1 MPAVSLSYPTFAQAR
16 RIGALAMPLS
26 AVQLAQVA
34 ISTTDMIML
43 GWVGGTALAAGALGF
58 TLFNL
63 LRTMGFGLVVGTS
76 NLVAENSRAGIFRA
90 HLLAGLAIAT
100 GAAAIGALVLAFGG
114 FLLLPWF
121 GQDED
126 VSEFAARYLLFAAP
140 GLFPLFW
147 FYAYRGVV
155 VGGRRANLLLLITL
169 GTVVVNAVFDYGFLF
184 GAFGLPALGVAGVAA
199 SSSISY
205 LLQFVAIASVTH
217 GTTRFIREKSAV
229 EIGSALRRTLK
240 IGVPT
245 AGSYA
250 FEAGFTTLIALM
262 AGTYGAAALAAHA
275 AVNQIIYVVFMLSIG
290 LSHATSVGVSEAIGA
305 RDGAGAL
312 GAGRSGLCLGLAVVS
327 AFSALLMLFP
337 SEVLALFSIKP
348 DGDAGL
354 HEIATGL
361 LFAAALFQ
369 IFDFLQ
375 NIGIGAVRGI
385 GRAGQGFWI
394 TIGSYWIVGAPTAWL
409 VGFHLYP
416 GVLGVWI
423 GMGAGLAAAATGMV
437 LLFERGAAPAAVAE
451 PAR

>member
-114 FLLLPWF
+114 LLLPWF
-121 GQDED
+121 GQDEE
-126 VSEFAARYLLFAAP
+126 VTEFASRYLLFVAP

-147 FYAYRGVV
+147 FYAYRGLV

-169 GTVVVNAVFDYGFLF
+169 GTVVVNAVLDYGFLF
-184 GAFGLPALGVAGVAA
+184 GAFGLPALGVPGVAA

-217 GTTRFIREKSAV
+217 GTTRFVREKSAA
-229 EIGSALRRTLK
+229 EIGSALRRILK

-250 FEAGFTTLIALM
+250 SEAGFTTLIALM

-275 AVNQIIYVVFMLSIG
+275 AVNQIIYVIFMLSIG
-290 LSHATSVGVSEAIGA
+290 LSHATSIGVSEAIGTHN
-305 RDGAGAL
+305 GAAAL
-312 GAGRSGLCLGLAVVS
+312 GAGRSGLCLGFAVVS
-327 AFSALLMLFP
+327 AFSFLLLLFP

-348 DGDAGL
+348 DGEAGL

-369 IFDFLQ
+369 ILDFLQ

-416 GVLGVWI
+416 GVLGVWS

-437 LLFERGAAPAAVAE
+437 LLFERGVAPAAVAE